1 MRVLMLVATS
11 VETDTRVLREAAALA
26 GSVHE
31 VQIIGKDVP
40 LAFTDHGEGVRVLSA
55 SAGQGLRPIARPYGR
70 RRMRW
75 PEFGV
80 RWLLL
85 PEHRNRSFAHWA
97 RETAAIAQT
106 LDFDVVHAHDFT
118 ALAVAS
124 RLARDRGVPLVYD
137 AHELWTHRQGS
148 GRPTPVQRIRERRL
162 EQRLGSHAAAVVTVG
177 EELALCLRRTFG
189 WGHVHVVRNTFPVAA
204 QESEPVAYD
213 RPRGAVYAG
222 RIAPHRDLETV
233 AAASRRVDLPMSLIG
248 PADRTWANSFDKG
261 HCSLRGPV
269 GVEGVDAS
277 LRAAGLALI
286 TLAGRSGN
294 HRIALPNKLFHAV
307 RAGVP
312 VVASDVGELSR
323 VVRRYGIGVLY
334 RAGDTSSFVAALTE
348 AGDRYRELAS
358 NVGRA
363 RAELS
368 WDADREVLLNLYAG
382 LAAWVW

>member
-11 VETDTRVLREAAALA
+11 VETDTRVLREAATLA
-26 GSVHE
+26 ESGHE
-31 VQIIGKDVP
+31 VEIIGKDVP

-55 SAGQGLRPIARPYGR
+55 CAGRGLRPISLPRGGR
-70 RRMRW
+70 RLRVIER
-75 PEFGV
+75 GV

-85 PEHRNRSFAHWA
+85 PEHRNRSFARWA
-97 RETAAIAQT
+97 KETAGIAQI

-118 ALAVAS
+118 ALGIAA
-124 RLARDRGVPLVYD
+124 RLARSRGVPLVYD

-148 GRPTPVQRIRERRL
+148 GRPTPIQRLRERRV
-162 EQRLGSHAAAVVTVG
+162 ERLLGCDAAAVVTVG
-177 EELALCLRRTFG
+177 DELALALKRTFG
-189 WGHVHVVRNTFPVAA
+189 WSHVHVVRNTFPAA
-204 QESEPVAYD
+204 KEFEPVSYD

-248 PADRTWANSFDKG
+248 PTDRTWVDSFDPG
-261 HCSLRGPV
+261 LCNLSNPV
-269 GVEGVDAS
+269 GVDEVDAS

-286 TLAGRSGN
+286 TLTDRSGN

-312 VVASDVGELSR
+312 VVASDIGELSR

-334 RAGDTSSFVAALTE
+334 QAGDAASLVSALSE

-363 RAELS
+363 REDLS
-368 WDADREVLLNLYAG
+368 WNVDREVLLGLYAG
-382 LAAWVW
+382 LAA